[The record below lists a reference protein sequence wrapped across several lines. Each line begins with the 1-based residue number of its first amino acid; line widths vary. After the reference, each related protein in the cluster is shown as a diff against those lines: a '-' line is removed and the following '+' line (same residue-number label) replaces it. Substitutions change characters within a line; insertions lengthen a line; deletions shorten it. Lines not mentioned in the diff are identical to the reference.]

1 MRSTSNTDQLSWR
14 PRVLYDGRIVD
25 GARLHADRVATLDT
39 PALVIDGGQ
48 TLWMSSGAQALA
60 DALPNGTHRG
70 LEGQEHG
77 PSPEVVA
84 AVMIEFFE
92 A

>member
-1 MRSTSNTDQLSWR
+1 MRSTFNTDQLSWR

-25 GARLHADRVATLDT
+25 GFRLHADRVATLDT
-39 PALVIDGGQ
+39 PALVIDVGQ
-48 TLWMSSGAQALA
+48 MPWMSSGAEALA
-60 DALPNGTHRG
+60 AALQNGTHRR

-77 PSPEVVA
+77 PSPDVIAPVL
-84 AVMIEFFE
+84 IEYFE